1 MRKLLTIAH
10 LTLHEAQRRRILL
23 AALLL
28 GMAFLLI
35 FGTGFWHV
43 DASLRAEPKMT
54 EQQRHLMYNFV
65 VMAGLYAVNFLTVM
79 AAVLLP
85 VDTMSGEIES
95 GVMQSIATKPIRRSE
110 ILLGKW
116 LGFSTVMGLY
126 LTLMAGGVLVIARA
140 IAGFTPPN
148 VALGVP
154 LLFLEGLVLLTLSIA
169 GGTRLG
175 TLANGVLCF
184 GCYGLAFIGGWME
197 QIGTHLGSA
206 TTRNVGIVASLL
218 VPSEAIWQL
227 ASYHM
232 QPPLM
237 RDVNLT
243 PFSFV
248 SVPSTAMIGW
258 AAAYIVALL
267 AFALWS
273 LERRDL

>member
-1 MRKLLTIAH
+1 
-10 LTLHEAQRRRILL
+10 
-23 AALLL
+23 
-28 GMAFLLI
+28 
-35 FGTGFWHV
+35 
-43 DASLRAEPKMT
+43 
-54 EQQRHLMYNFV
+54 
-65 VMAGLYAVNFLTVM
+65 
-79 AAVLLP
+79 
-85 VDTMSGEIES
+85 
-95 GVMQSIATKPIRRSE
+95 
-110 ILLGKW
+110 
-116 LGFSTVMGLY
+116 
-126 LTLMAGGVLVIARA
+126 
-140 IAGFTPPN
+140 
-148 VALGVP
+148 VP

-258 AAAYIVALL
+258 AAVYIVALL